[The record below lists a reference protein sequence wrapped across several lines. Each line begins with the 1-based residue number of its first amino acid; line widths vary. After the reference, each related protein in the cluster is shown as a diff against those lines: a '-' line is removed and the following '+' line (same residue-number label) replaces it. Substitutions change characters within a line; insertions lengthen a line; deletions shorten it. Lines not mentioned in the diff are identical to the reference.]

1 MKTIEESEK
10 EIGEIINNCYSVEYK
25 LQKLQA
31 TGYTVEYNWV
41 KGGGI
46 GHRFYLQRKRI
57 YRIQISASELRG
69 KYHMAWCVV
78 IPAIVPATKTYH
90 FYITRMK
97 SSNCTC
103 SLIFSA

>member
-1 MKTIEESEK
+1 MKTIEEAEK
-10 EIGEIINNCYSVEYK
+10 EIGEIIDNCYSVEDK

-46 GHRFYLQRKRI
+46 GHMFYLQRKRI

-78 IPAIVPATKTYH
+78 IPAIVPLQKKHT
-90 FYITRMK
+90 
-97 SSNCTC
+97 
-103 SLIFSA
+103 IFI

>member
-1 MKTIEESEK
+1 MKTIEEAEK

-46 GHRFYLQRKRI
+46 GHMFYL
-57 YRIQISASELRG
+57 
-69 KYHMAWCVV
+69 
-78 IPAIVPATKTYH
+78 
-90 FYITRMK
+90 
-97 SSNCTC
+97 
-103 SLIFSA
+103 